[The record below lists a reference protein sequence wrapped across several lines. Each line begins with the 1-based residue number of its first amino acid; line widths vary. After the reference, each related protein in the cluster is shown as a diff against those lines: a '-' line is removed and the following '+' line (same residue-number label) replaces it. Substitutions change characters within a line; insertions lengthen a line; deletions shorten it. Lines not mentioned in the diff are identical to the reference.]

1 MVMGYRVEATTVE
14 GLVQQLAV
22 AYVQRG
28 YFFYVTGTIPAR
40 KSPSVADAKLL
51 AKYGVNIS
59 RWARVRRKRAGLA
72 NHHYIRFGRFFVLL
86 ATPGEGAFFAEEAG
100 RLRDARRVPIKFGG
114 YAIGYSGGH
123 VRVRIEQR
131 LYRDLKAY
139 FLDLAT
145 RRSAEQLAAEFRRY
159 MDFEP
164 YAPVR
169 AQCLCVL
176 RGVNRARAAA
186 GIGAVPNCFR
196 TRRRIVKPFDPE
208 CRDLP

>member
-1 MVMGYRVEATTVE
+1 MGYRVEATTVE
-14 GLVQQLAV
+14 GFVQQLAV

-40 KSPSVADAKLL
+40 KNPAAVDAKLL
-51 AKYGVNIS
+51 VKYGVDLS

-72 NHHYIRFGRFFVLL
+72 NHHYIRLARFFVLL
-86 ATPGEGAFFAEEAG
+86 ATAGEGTFFAEEAAAI
-100 RLRDARRVPIKFGG
+100 RDARRVPIKFGG

-145 RRSAEQLAAEFRRY
+145 RRSAEQLVGEFRRY

-169 AQCLCVL
+169 SQCLCVL

-186 GIGAVPNCFR
+186 GLEPVPGRFR
-196 TRRRIVKPFDPE
+196 TRRRIVKPFEPDGE
-208 CRDLP
+208 NVG